1 MSIKNFL
8 LLSTSLLWLSG
19 CSYSDSALQYATEGT
34 KRADAGYTAKT
45 KMTEA
50 MLAYLTE
57 ANKGCGVKVEVING
71 VPVTTVKECIRPTDV
86 LASVDKVEIIKP
98 QQVKDILDSAG
109 DFAMKA
115 TNLVVPVS
123 SIYFGYKTNKDNQ
136 AANIAIRQSDNN
148 AQSSMWSSYTDN
160 FENTTNTTNT
170 SATSSTSNTAS
181 TITNTTNTTDT
192 SATTN
197 TTIPRVSVDSNG
209 TVIN

>member
-1 MSIKNFL
+1 MSIKNL
-8 LLSTSLLWLSG
+8 LVLSISLLWFSG

-45 KMTEA
+45 RIAEA
-50 MLAYLTE
+50 MLVYLTE

-71 VPVTTVKECIRPTDV
+71 VPVTTVRECIRPADV

-98 QQVKDILDSAG
+98 QQVKDILDSVG

-136 AANIAIRQSDNN
+136 AANIAVRQSDNN
-148 AQSSMWSSYTDN
+148 AQSSMWANYTDN
-160 FENTTNTTNT
+160 FENTTSTTNT
-170 SATSSTSNTAS
+170 SDTSSTASTAS
-181 TITNTTNTTDT
+181 TITNTTNTT
-192 SATTN
+192 S
-197 TTIPRVSVDSNG
+197 TTIPSVSVDSNG
-209 TVIN
+209 TVINQ

>member
-1 MSIKNFL
+1 MRIRNLFT
-8 LLSTSLLWLSG
+8 LSLVLYFSG
-19 CSYSDSALQYATEGT
+19 CSYSDSALQYATEGS
-34 KRADAGYTAKT
+34 KRAEAGYTAKT

-71 VPVTTVKECIRPTDV
+71 VPVTTVKECIRPADV

-136 AANIAIRQSDNN
+136 AASIAIRQSDNN

-160 FENTTNTTNT
+160 FENTTTTDTSVSNTTTTNT
-170 SATSSTSNTAS
+170 
-181 TITNTTNTTDT
+181 TTDT
-192 SATTN
+192 SATTTN
-197 TTIPRVSVDSNG
+197 TTTIPNVSVDAN
-209 TVIN
+209 TTTIN

>member
-1 MSIKNFL
+1 MRIRNLFT
-8 LLSTSLLWLSG
+8 LSLVLYFSG
-19 CSYSDSALQYATEGT
+19 CSYSDSALQYATEGS
-34 KRADAGYTAKT
+34 KRAEAGYTAKT

-71 VPVTTVKECIRPTDV
+71 VPVTTVKECIRPADV

-136 AANIAIRQSDNN
+136 AASIAIRQSDNN
-148 AQSSMWSSYTDN
+148 AQSSMWSSYTNN
-160 FENTTNTTNT
+160 FENTTTTDTSVSNTTTTNT
-170 SATSSTSNTAS
+170 
-181 TITNTTNTTDT
+181 TTDT
-192 SATTN
+192 SATTTN
-197 TTIPRVSVDSNG
+197 TTTIPNVSVDAN
-209 TVIN
+209 TTTIN